1 MSEIDL
7 KARAGALAA
16 EVQAKMADASL
27 TAAQKSEFLDKA
39 DVENTEI
46 AAGIKNLQRA
56 RTYRSGNDL
65 TDGDGNPIGQ
75 KAAAELA
82 AEDVNAKFA
91 QMKEYA
97 ASRKQGMF
105 TFDLGLKAQGVPGLM
120 GDAASGTTAPA
131 ALAGGSYFLTGPGG
145 PGVVPNFLPGVVDLK
160 FYQLTI
166 ADLFS
171 STATNSPVVTY
182 LRETAWTNNAAAVA
196 EGATKP
202 TSTNA
207 LGRLTEQVGKIAN
220 LARTTDEMI
229 QDAPYFWSMVQ
240 ARLPQGIKREEEVQ
254 LLAGAGMP
262 GVNGLLNRSTGFTQG
277 TAALTAVT
285 GLVIPSAG
293 TAGAG
298 AGSSTIASATP
309 GRQIK
314 GTGTAGTAPTGVQ
327 IAEGVLLGL
336 NDIRFK
342 TFFEPDAILI
352 NPLDWYT
359 VRVAKDA
366 QGQYLGGSFF
376 GTNYGQ
382 AQNAGMGGAVDTG
395 LSLWGK
401 RVLTTPVIPQG
412 LILMGA
418 FRDGGTVLRMG
429 GLTVASTNTNGTDFE
444 QNLWTVRAEER
455 VGLLVER
462 PEVFELIQLANA

>member
-1 MSEIDL
+1 MDKDL
-7 KARAGALAA
+7 QARATALAA
-16 EVQAKMADASL
+16 EVTAKMADTTL
-27 TAAQKSEFLDKA
+27 TATEKSAFLDKA
-39 DVENTEI
+39 DAENAEI
-46 AAGIKNLQRA
+46 AVLVKNGDRA
-56 RTYRSGNDL
+56 RQYRAGNDL

-75 KAAAELA
+75 KSVEQQAASDLNET
-82 AEDVNAKFA
+82 FA
-91 QMKEYA
+91 QMKSAA

-105 TFDLGLKAQGVPGLM
+105 TYELGMKAQGVPGLM
-120 GDAASGTTAPA
+120 GEAANGTTAPA
-131 ALAGGSYFLTGPGG
+131 PLANGSYFLTGAGAPGI
-145 PGVVPNFLPGVVDLK
+145 VPNFLPGMVDLR

-182 LRETAWTNNAAAVA
+182 LRETAWANNAAAVA

-207 LGRLTEQVGKIAN
+207 YGRLTEQVGKIAN

-240 ARLPQGIKREEEVQ
+240 ARLPQGVKREEEVQ

-277 TAALTAVT
+277 ATGLTAVT
-285 GLVIPSAG
+285 GLSVPSSG

-298 AGSSTIASATP
+298 ASSSTITSATP

-327 IAEGVLLGL
+327 IAEGILLGL

-376 GTNYGQ
+376 GTNYGS
-382 AQNAGMGGAVDTG
+382 AQNVSMGGAVDTG

-401 RVLTTPVIPQG
+401 RVLTTPVMPQG
-412 LILMGA
+412 LVLMGA
-418 FRDGGTVLRMG
+418 FKDGGTVLRMG

-462 PEVFELIQLANA
+462 PEVFELLQLANS